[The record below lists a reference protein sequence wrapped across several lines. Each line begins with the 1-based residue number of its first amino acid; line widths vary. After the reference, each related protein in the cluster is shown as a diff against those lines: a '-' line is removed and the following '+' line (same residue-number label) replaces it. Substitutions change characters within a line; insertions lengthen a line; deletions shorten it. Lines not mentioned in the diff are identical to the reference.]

1 MVTIYKMFS
10 IIFLL
15 YEMIAIMIS
24 TNQVFKHLGWS
35 TLEFTS
41 SFPKQ
46 DRHLLHPLS
55 KELKV

>member
-1 MVTIYKMFS
+1 MFS
-10 IIFLL
+10 IMFLL

-24 TNQVFKHLGWS
+24 TNQVFKHLSWS
-35 TLEFTS
+35 TLEVTS

-55 KELKV
+55 KELEV